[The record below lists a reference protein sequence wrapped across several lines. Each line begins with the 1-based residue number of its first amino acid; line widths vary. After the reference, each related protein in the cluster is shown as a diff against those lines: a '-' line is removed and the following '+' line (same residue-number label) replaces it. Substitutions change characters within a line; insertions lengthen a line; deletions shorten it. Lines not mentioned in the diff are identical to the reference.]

1 VEVVFR
7 LILFVQREVII
18 MYLYYL
24 LL

>member
-1 VEVVFR
+1 VEVVFH